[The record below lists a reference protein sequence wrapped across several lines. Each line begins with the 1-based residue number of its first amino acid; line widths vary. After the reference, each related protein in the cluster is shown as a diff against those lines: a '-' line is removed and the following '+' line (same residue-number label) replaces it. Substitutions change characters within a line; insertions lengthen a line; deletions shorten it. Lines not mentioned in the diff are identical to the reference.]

1 MTWRATTTVPDRI
14 FASLAYLL
22 PLFYVMPF
30 GGFLFDLFPPLQALV
45 LVVLPVALIYSIP
58 FAGLLVF
65 MLLYLLV
72 VRNNRVS
79 LFIRYNTMQA
89 LLMGIVLFI
98 VQLLVQLL
106 IRVASFDLLIKVLF
120 NFVFITTV
128 IGVGYAVVQSV
139 RGIYAEI
146 PTLSD
151 ATKSQVF

>member
-1 MTWRATTTVPDRI
+1 MTWRAPTTVADRI

-45 LVVLPVALIYSIP
+45 LVVLPVAVIYSIP

-120 NFVFITTV
+120 NFVFIATV

>member
-120 NFVFITTV
+120 NFVFIATV

>member
-30 GGFLFDLFPPLQALV
+30 GGFLFELFPPLQALV

-106 IRVASFDLLIKVLF
+106 VRVASFDLFIKVLF
-120 NFVFITTV
+120 NFVFIATV
-128 IGVGYAVVQSV
+128 VGVVYAVVQSI

>member
-1 MTWRATTTVPDRI
+1 MTWRATTTIPDRI

-30 GGFLFDLFPPLQALV
+30 GGFLFELFPPLQALV

-106 IRVASFDLLIKVLF
+106 VRVASFDLFIKVLF
-120 NFVFITTV
+120 NFVFIATV
-128 IGVGYAVVQSV
+128 VGVVYAVVQSI

>member
-89 LLMGIVLFI
+89 LLMGVVLFI

-120 NFVFITTV
+120 NFVFIATV

>member
-1 MTWRATTTVPDRI
+1 MSWRATTTVPDRI

-30 GGFLFDLFPPLQALV
+30 GGFLFELFPPLQALV
-45 LVVLPVALIYSIP
+45 WVVLPVALIYSIP

-106 IRVASFDLLIKVLF
+106 LRIASFDLLIKVLF
-120 NFVFITTV
+120 NFIFIATV
-128 IGVGYAVVQSV
+128 IGVVYGVVQSV
-139 RGIYAEI
+139 RSFAA
-146 PTLSD
+146 PVTLPLLASN
-151 ATKSQVF
+151 

>member
-1 MTWRATTTVPDRI
+1 MTWRATTTALDRT

-58 FAGLLVF
+58 FAGLIVF

-72 VRNNRVS
+72 VRNSRIS

-106 IRVASFDLLIKVLF
+106 VRVASFDLLIKVLF
-120 NFVFITTV
+120 NFVFIATV
-128 IGVGYAVVQSV
+128 IGVIYAVVQSV

>member
-1 MTWRATTTVPDRI
+1 MTWRATTTVLDRI

-30 GGFLFDLFPPLQALV
+30 GGFLFELFPPLQALV

-120 NFVFITTV
+120 NFVFIATV
-128 IGVGYAVVQSV
+128 IGVVYAVIQSV

>member
-1 MTWRATTTVPDRI
+1 MTWRATTTIPDRI

-45 LVVLPVALIYSIP
+45 LVVLPVAVIYSIP

-106 IRVASFDLLIKVLF
+106 VRVASFDLLIKVLF
-120 NFVFITTV
+120 NFVFIATV

-146 PTLSD
+146 PTLSE
-151 ATKSQVF
+151 AAKSQVF

>member
-1 MTWRATTTVPDRI
+1 MSWRATTTVPDRI

-30 GGFLFDLFPPLQALV
+30 GGFLFELFPPLQALV

-98 VQLLVQLL
+98 AQLL
-106 IRVASFDLLIKVLF
+106 IELLVRIASFDLLIKVLF
-120 NFVFITTV
+120 NFIFIATV
-128 IGVGYAVVQSV
+128 IGVVYGVVQSV